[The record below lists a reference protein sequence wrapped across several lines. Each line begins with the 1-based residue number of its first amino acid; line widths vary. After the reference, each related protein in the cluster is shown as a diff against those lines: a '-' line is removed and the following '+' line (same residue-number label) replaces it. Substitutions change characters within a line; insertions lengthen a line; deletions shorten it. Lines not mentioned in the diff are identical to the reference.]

1 MHALLVN
8 PWIYDFKC
16 HDFWIKPHGLLKIAT
31 MLKENNFTVDL
42 IDCMDRFA
50 DGMENFKVKDDEY
63 GKGKFY
69 YEELSKPDVYT
80 KIPRK
85 YKRYGMPVFLFKEKL
100 EKIQKPDI
108 ILVTSSMTYNY
119 EGVFH
124 AIDIL
129 KQKFESV
136 KIILGG
142 IYATLCS
149 EHARKNKKISFV
161 WNGAIEKTFFR
172 VLKRCTGKIIE
183 YEGNLNEV
191 LPDYSFYK
199 NTPYVAVRFTYG
211 CPFDCTYCAIKNFYN
226 GYYQREKQNIINEL
240 KKYFDSGIVDI
251 ALYDDAL
258 LHKNFYIKSI
268 LKDIIKEN
276 LNLRFHTPNG
286 LHASYIDEELA
297 KLLKESG
304 FVDLRISLETS
315 DYELQKKTGGKV
327 SDESFKRAIKNLK
340 KAGYNGNDIGV
351 YILAGLPGQ
360 NYNSVLKDVNYLMD
374 RKVKIKIANYSP
386 IPGTVDFLRI
396 KPEIRAQIATEPLKQ
411 NEHYFLTINTDYTW
425 EDNEKIKI
433 MVNEYNNSL

>member
-16 HDFWIKPHGLLKIAT
+16 HDFWIKPHGLLKIST
-31 MLKENNFTVDL
+31 ILKKNNFTVTL
-42 IDCMDRFA
+42 VDCMDRFA
-50 DGMENFKVKDDEY
+50 PEMRGYKIEDDEY

-69 YEELSKPDVYT
+69 YEQLAKPDVYA

-85 YKRYGMPVFLFKEKL
+85 YKRYGLPLDVFKDKL
-100 EKIQKPDI
+100 KKIQKPDV
-108 ILVTSSMTYNY
+108 ILITSSMTYNY

-129 KQKFESV
+129 KENFERV

-142 IYATLCS
+142 IYATLCT
-149 EHARKNKKISFV
+149 EHAKKNKKISFV
-161 WNGAIEKTFFR
+161 WKGSVEKPFFR
-172 VLKRCTGKIIE
+172 VLKESTGKIIE
-183 YEGNLNEV
+183 CEENLNEI
-191 LPDYSFYK
+191 LPDYSFYEK
-199 NTPYVAVRFTYG
+199 TPHVAVRFTYG
-211 CPFDCTYCAIKNFYN
+211 CPFNCTYCAIKSFYSD
-226 GYYQREKQNIINEL
+226 YYQREKQNVINEL
-240 KKYFDSGIVDI
+240 KRYSDSGIYDI
-251 ALYDDAL
+251 AFYDDAL
-258 LHKNFYIKSI
+258 LFKNFYIKSI
-268 LKDIIKEN
+268 LQEIIKEKFKF
-276 LNLRFHTPNG
+276 RFHTPNG

-327 SDESFKRAIKNLK
+327 NDEGFKKALQNIKN
-340 KAGYNGNDIGV
+340 AGFKGSDIGV

-360 NYNSVLKDVNYLMD
+360 NYNSVLKDVYYLMD
-374 RKVKIKIANYSP
+374 KKVKIKIANYSP

-396 KPEIRAQIATEPLKQ
+396 KPEIRAQIAAEPLKQ
-411 NEHYFLTINTDYTW
+411 NEHYFLTINTDYSW